1 MTRPKNSSRLI
12 KESGWTVNDYYQLP
26 EDGNQYEIINGVLE
40 VKPSPST
47 THQRISHQLGK
58 KITDSCERDYII
70 LYAPVDVI
78 LSDNETRQPD
88 ILMIHR
94 SREHIIE
101 EHAVVGSPDLVVEI
115 LSPNS
120 IKRDRTI
127 KHESYARF
135 GVPEYWIVDP
145 GNLVIEQY
153 IQKEVGVPYQLM
165 NVFSEKELVNSER
178 VPCLSFAVGDVLRI
192 R

>member
-1 MTRPKNSSRLI
+1 
-12 KESGWTVNDYYQLP
+12 
-26 EDGNQYEIINGVLE
+26 
-40 VKPSPST
+40 
-47 THQRISHQLGK
+47 
-58 KITDSCERDYII
+58 
-70 LYAPVDVI
+70 
-78 LSDNETRQPD
+78 
-88 ILMIHR
+88 
-94 SREHIIE
+94 
-101 EHAVVGSPDLVVEI
+101 VEI
-115 LSPNS
+115 FQPNS
-120 IKRDRTI
+120 TKRDRTI

-153 IQKEVGVPYQLM
+153 IQNEVGVPYQLK